1 MRIHEIIA
9 ENQTEGVDSLVTS
22 LAKAPLKAIG
32 KFFGSD
38 RDELVTTLA
47 DYLARRGKWKGA
59 ATPAEAYK
67 IAKGLG
73 PAAQQLVK
81 NDPQILADAARQAN
95 KIRNP
100 SVWDKLTG
108 ASKRTS
114 NSANVVA
121 IKGSMATIGGWA
133 NALKNVYLG
142 YLFVEPLL
150 AYYKNMQDA
159 QKLLDTGQE
168 TPDNFEKYHRREI
181 AVLIGKWTSIMVV
194 NWAAQK
200 PGKWLGIFF
209 GVFSKT
215 LGSFFTNIIGK
226 GAGLAAVTVITDKA
240 VAQEIAN
247 FMASSI
253 FGQAVGYLGVKGE
266 DELLS
271 LFSDKLKYG
280 PKGTATDAGQG
291 AKTADGSTTPAQD
304 IGASSQP
311 PSGSGSASSNKIA
324 SEFDR
329 PLFKDFK

>member
-1 MRIHEIIA
+1 MRIHEIIT
-9 ENQTEGVDSLVTS
+9 ENQTEGVDSLVTR

-38 RDELVTTLA
+38 RDELVTTIA

-95 KIRNP
+95 KVRNP

-108 ASKRTS
+108 ASKRTP
-114 NSANVVA
+114 NSANVAA

-133 NALKNVYLG
+133 DALRKVYIGAML
-142 YLFVEPLL
+142 VEPLL
-150 AYYKNMQDA
+150 AYYDIMQDA
-159 QKLLDTGQE
+159 QKLLDSGQV
-168 TPDNFEKYHRREI
+168 TADNFEKYHRREI
-181 AVLIGKWTSIMVV
+181 AVLIGKWTSIIVV
-194 NWAAQK
+194 NWALQK
-200 PGKWLGIFF
+200 PGKWLGLVF

-215 LGSFFTNIIGK
+215 LGSFFTNIVGK
-226 GAGLAAVTVITDKA
+226 GAGLAAVAVVTDKA
-240 VAQEIAN
+240 VAQDIAN

-253 FGQAVGYLGVKGE
+253 FGQAVGYLGVYSE
-266 DELLS
+266 DKLLS
-271 LFSDKLKYG
+271 IFSDKLKYG
-280 PKGTATDAGQG
+280 PNGTATDAGQG
-291 AKTADGSTTPAQD
+291 AKTSDGSTTPGQD

-311 PSGSGSASSNKIA
+311 PSGSGSTSPNKIA